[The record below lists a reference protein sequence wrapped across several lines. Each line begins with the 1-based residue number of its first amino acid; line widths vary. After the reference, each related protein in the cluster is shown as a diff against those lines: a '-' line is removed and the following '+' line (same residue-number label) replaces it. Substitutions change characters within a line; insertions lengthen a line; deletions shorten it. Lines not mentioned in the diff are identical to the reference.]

1 MQNSETVDHLFL
13 RCSFAS
19 QLFVWLESKL
29 GCNINQSNA
38 LSLLAIIS
46 PNTSAQLN
54 NVRIVAVNY
63 VIWIIWTT
71 RNNSLFSNQATSFQ
85 TVCSLFTT
93 NVKLSGNLSS
103 NSMQHSMSEF
113 TSLKAFAIDC
123 HPPKASSIHQVNWHS
138 LILGWIKCNTDRAT
152 RWCPSRA
159 GCGGIFRNLRLYIV
173 GGFVESLG
181 IKNSIFAKL
190 MELLKLLRLPILKT
204 RRNHGLNMTLSL
216 LSMR

>member
-1 MQNSETVDHLFL
+1 METCQTSRLTHQKAPMQL
-13 RCSFAS
+13 RA
-19 QLFVWLESKL
+19 
-29 GCNINQSNA
+29 
-38 LSLLAIIS
+38 LLARRLLDLAM
-46 PNTSAQLN
+46 PKLEKTNLRQANTN
-54 NVRIVAVNY
+54 NPHKGP
-63 VIWIIWTT
+63 
-71 RNNSLFSNQATSFQ
+71 LLE
-85 TVCSLFTT
+85 C
-93 NVKLSGNLSS
+93 NLSS

-113 TSLKAFAIDC
+113 TSLKAFAIHC
-123 HPPKASSIHQVNWHS
+123 HPPKASSIHQVNWNS

>member
-173 GGFVESLG
+173 RGFVES
-181 IKNSIFAKL
+181 
-190 MELLKLLRLPILKT
+190 
-204 RRNHGLNMTLSL
+204 
-216 LSMR
+216 